1 MKLDCYCKFTIN
13 CIVTRN
19 QFVTSSLN
27 FLKFPQNMKL
37 ERFITLKSRNG
48 KLVGDEFWEYILL
61 MLHFVS
67 MEIRKYI
74 RKAEHWCVINKKSI
88 I

>member
-1 MKLDCYCKFTIN
+1 
-13 CIVTRN
+13 
-19 QFVTSSLN
+19 
-27 FLKFPQNMKL
+27 MKL

-48 KLVGDEFWEYILL
+48 RLVGDEFWEYILL

-74 RKAEHWCVINKKSI
+74 RKAEHWCVINKQSI

>member
-1 MKLDCYCKFTIN
+1 
-13 CIVTRN
+13 
-19 QFVTSSLN
+19 
-27 FLKFPQNMKL
+27 MKL

-74 RKAEHWCVINKKSI
+74 RKAEHWCVINKKRI